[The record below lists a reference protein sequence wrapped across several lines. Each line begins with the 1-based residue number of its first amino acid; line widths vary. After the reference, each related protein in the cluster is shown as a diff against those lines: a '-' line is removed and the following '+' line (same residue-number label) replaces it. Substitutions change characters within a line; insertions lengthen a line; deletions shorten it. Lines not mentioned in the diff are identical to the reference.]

1 MHLVVVNGMLQGK
14 SCIKVYITLLGFLK
28 IILFYIL
35 KVVAG
40 ITVNT
45 TFPVMPGHFIAVT
58 LIILTVF
65 QIVIIIVSF

>member
-14 SCIKVYITLLGFLK
+14 SCIKVYITLLVFLK
-28 IILFYIL
+28 IILFYTL

-40 ITVNT
+40 MTVN